1 MDGWLRKVEGKFGKW
16 NLAVGVEGRQIVT
29 KVLQNL
35 PETDAPCNN
44 FVTNN

>member
-1 MDGWLRKVEGKFGKW
+1 MVRKGWGKFRKW
-16 NLAVGVEGRQIVT
+16 NLAEGVEGRQIVT